1 MPSTIGFTFTAIP
14 AGDGIFCIQ
23 ALQDDGNKLAL
34 PSLQGFELKAG
45 TSFDTAWQLAHDMQN
60 HSFSN
65 PCSQILRVAER
76 CRLLKA

>member
-1 MPSTIGFTFTAIP
+1 MIIDQDRRLIMPTTIGFTFTAIP

-23 ALQDDGNKLAL
+23 ALQDDENKLAL

-60 HSFSN
+60 H
-65 PCSQILRVAER
+65 ITGIIVE
-76 CRLLKA
+76 

>member
-34 PSLQGFELKAG
+34 PSA
-45 TSFDTAWQLAHDMQN
+45 AWQLAHDMQN
-60 HSFSN
+60 H
-65 PCSQILRVAER
+65 ITGIIVE
-76 CRLLKA
+76 

>member
-34 PSLQGFELKAG
+34 PSLQGFELKANSESAAAP
-45 TSFDTAWQLAHDMQN
+45 SF
-60 HSFSN
+60 
-65 PCSQILRVAER
+65 
-76 CRLLKA
+76 